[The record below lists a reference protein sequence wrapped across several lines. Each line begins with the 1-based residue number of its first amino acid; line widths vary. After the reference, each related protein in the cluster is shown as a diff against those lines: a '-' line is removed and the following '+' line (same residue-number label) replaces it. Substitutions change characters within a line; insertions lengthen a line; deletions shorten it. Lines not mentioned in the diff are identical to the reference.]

1 MFGSEVKDD
10 AGVRAFLVGLSL
22 VAAGCAHAPS
32 GVPTRKLIV
41 VAAGDVSH
49 PEIKEQELTARLV
62 ESLQPEVVLL
72 PGDAQYGEGKIE
84 EFRHAYE
91 PTWGRFKAKTRP
103 SPGNHEY
110 KSGGH
115 GYFEYFGELAGPA
128 GRGYYSFDLGDW
140 HFVSLNTGTLCEKG
154 ECDEGSEQ
162 LKWLEDD
169 LRKTNKKCVIAY
181 WHHPR
186 FNSGKHGPFE
196 KAAPMW
202 KVLVAHG
209 VELVI
214 NGHEHF
220 YERFAPVDGIVQLT
234 VGTGGIGFSDFSD
247 TPAPGSLVRRN
258 DTFGVMKLEL
268 TATTWSAEF
277 VGVPGSQ
284 FSDRVSGECK

>member
-1 MFGSEVKDD
+1 M
-10 AGVRAFLVGLSL
+10 RRTLLM
-22 VAAGCAHAPS
+22 VAVFAVAGCVHGRVSSSAS
-32 GVPTRKLIV
+32 ELII

-49 PEIKEQELTARLV
+49 PEIREQEVTAKLV
-62 ESLQPEVVLL
+62 ESINPVVVLL

-84 EFRHAYE
+84 EFKHAYE
-91 PTWGRFKAKTRP
+91 PTWGRFKSKTRP
-103 SPGNHEY
+103 APGNHEY
-110 KSGGH
+110 KSGAH

-128 GRGYYSFDLGDW
+128 GLGYYSFDLGDW

-162 LKWLEDD
+162 LKWLEAD
-169 LRKTNKKCVIAY
+169 LSKTTKKCVIAY

-196 KAAPMW
+196 KAAAMW
-202 KVLVAHG
+202 KLLVAHG
-209 VELVI
+209 AELVI

-220 YERFAPVDGIVQLT
+220 YERFAPIDGVTQLT
-234 VGTGGIGFSDFSD
+234 VGTGGIGFSDFGD
-247 TPAPGSLVRRN
+247 KPAEGSLVRRN
-258 DTFGVMKLEL
+258 DTFGVMKLKL

-284 FSDRVSGECK
+284 FSDSVAGECK